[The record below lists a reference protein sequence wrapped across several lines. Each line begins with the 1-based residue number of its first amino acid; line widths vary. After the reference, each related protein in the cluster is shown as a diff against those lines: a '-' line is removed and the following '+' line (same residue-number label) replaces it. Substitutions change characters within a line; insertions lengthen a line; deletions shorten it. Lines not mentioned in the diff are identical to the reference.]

1 MYSVRKNTIR
11 HGNTLFKILL
21 FNLVVTAV
29 LIWQFGIN
37 YLVIFCS
44 SIIIH
49 LIIETP
55 LALSGLRKGVVY
67 LYGRKMPRVADLF
80 LRALVEGPGVCVP
93 AFFVADQ
100 FLAGRI
106 VIGIAGAALVMGIA
120 ALYMGLSDRRDL
132 RRIAPGEEPLV
143 TRRAMTQPGVVML
156 VALINTGSLAAL
168 FLMPAP
174 YRAHAFTYLIAYS
187 GLVMLF
193 YFINYNLGVRMVE
206 IYDHERGEFTK
217 PGPFFQ
223 TAALAYDSTFEM
235 GLMVS
240 PAYWVMFYL
249 GVFQYTTVA

>member
-1 MYSVRKNTIR
+1 MYSVRKNTTR
-11 HGNTLFKILL
+11 HGNTVFNILL

-55 LALSGLRKGVVY
+55 LTLSGLRKSVVY
-67 LYGRKMPRVADLF
+67 LYGRKMPRVVDLF
-80 LRALVEGPGVCVP
+80 LRALVEGPGLCVP

-100 FLAGRI
+100 FFAGKI
-106 VIGIAGAALVMGIA
+106 LTGVAGAALMVGFG

-132 RRIAPGEEPLV
+132 RLIPPGEEPLV
-143 TRRAMTQPGVVML
+143 SRRAMTQPGLIMFLAL
-156 VALINTGSLAAL
+156 VNTGSLAAL

-174 YRAHAFTYLIAYS
+174 YRTHAFTYLMAYS

-206 IYDHERGEFTK
+206 FYDHERGEFTR
-217 PGPFFQ
+217 PGPIFQ
-223 TAALAYDSTFEM
+223 AAALAYDSIYEM

-249 GVFQYTTVA
+249 GVFHFTTIA